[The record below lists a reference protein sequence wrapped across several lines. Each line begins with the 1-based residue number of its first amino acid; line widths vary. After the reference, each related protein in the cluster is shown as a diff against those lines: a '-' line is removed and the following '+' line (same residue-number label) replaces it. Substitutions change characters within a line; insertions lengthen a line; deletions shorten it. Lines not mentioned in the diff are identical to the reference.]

1 MIKPIRLPE
10 RTPWLIVALIGVPVF
25 IGALDLTIISA
36 VLPAVVLDLEVP
48 LQTGLDDAAWAV
60 SGYLLAY
67 TISMTFMGRVSDLIG
82 RRRVYLICLVI
93 FMLGSWFVAV
103 ADYGPTD
110 LVIRVARRWFAARPD
125 RSGVALALLIAGR
138 AVQALG
144 AGAMVPVSMALV
156 GDIFPPGRRAQPL
169 GVIGAVDTAGWV
181 IGHLYGGLMVQIV
194 SWRVLF
200 WLNIP
205 ICLLALGLIAW
216 ALGAVRESRP
226 GVRFDFAGALAITL
240 SLVALNVGLGANTE
254 VPVGTPVSF
263 EELAALPD
271 YAVPML
277 IVSAVLLGLFVL
289 VEGRTDHPLL
299 NLALLRDRNFSSAS
313 FANLFVG
320 FCLMIGLVSVPILVN
335 GLRAETIEQGALET
349 GLLLSALTLPMAA
362 AAVPGGWLSSRFGFR
377 VPAVLGLGIAS
388 VGFALVGVTWRV
400 DVPYYLVAVEMVLIG
415 VGLGMTISP
424 LGTAVINAAGEH
436 ERGSASSLVIILRLI
451 GMTVSMSSLTT
462 FALRRSTAIMAAR
475 SGSQVFDVN
484 QARLLFYD
492 VTAQVLREIGWLGM
506 IMALVGLGIAL
517 FLRGGE
523 SAAGRGLTDEGPTP
537 IDAG

>member
-110 LVIRVARRWFAARPD
+110 LVIRIARRWFAARPD

-216 ALGAVRESRP
+216 AGGAIRLCR
-226 GVRFDFAGALAITL
+226 
-240 SLVALNVGLGANTE
+240 
-254 VPVGTPVSF
+254 
-263 EELAALPD
+263 
-271 YAVPML
+271 
-277 IVSAVLLGLFVL
+277 
-289 VEGRTDHPLL
+289 
-299 NLALLRDRNFSSAS
+299 
-313 FANLFVG
+313 
-320 FCLMIGLVSVPILVN
+320 
-335 GLRAETIEQGALET
+335 
-349 GLLLSALTLPMAA
+349 
-362 AAVPGGWLSSRFGFR
+362 
-377 VPAVLGLGIAS
+377 
-388 VGFALVGVTWRV
+388 
-400 DVPYYLVAVEMVLIG
+400 G
-415 VGLGMTISP
+415 VGDHSIPCG
-424 LGTAVINAAGEH
+424 A
-436 ERGSASSLVIILRLI
+436 
-451 GMTVSMSSLTT
+451 
-462 FALRRSTAIMAAR
+462 
-475 SGSQVFDVN
+475 
-484 QARLLFYD
+484 
-492 VTAQVLREIGWLGM
+492 
-506 IMALVGLGIAL
+506 
-517 FLRGGE
+517 
-523 SAAGRGLTDEGPTP
+523 
-537 IDAG
+537 